1 MPRLTIPRVLTFAT
15 LAAYAALLAAVWIAP
30 TATIHELTAGLP
42 PALEASTLTYRAC
55 ATVLL
60 ASGAALVVLAAWS
73 WRTRPRRP
81 FVLAS
86 GERLTVDRA
95 STLLRRALLRR
106 SDIRTAHVTVIH
118 RADNVA
124 ASMRLDVTADAL
136 IADIEDEA
144 RRLAASLAERVDEPL
159 SDVEVAITFQEL
171 DLVAARAR
179 RRAIGDEQLRAA

>member
-1 MPRLTIPRVLTFAT
+1 MPRLTIARVLTVAT

-30 TATIHELTAGLP
+30 ASTIHELTAGLP

-73 WRTRPRRP
+73 WRTRPGRP

-86 GERLTVDRA
+86 GEQLTVDRA
-95 STLLRRALLRR
+95 ATLIRRELLRR
-106 SDIRTAHVTVIH
+106 SDIRTARVAVIH
-118 RADNVA
+118 RAGGLA

-136 IADIEDEA
+136 LADIEGDA
-144 RRLAASLAERVDEPL
+144 RRLAASLAERVGEPL
-159 SDVEVAITFQEL
+159 ADVEIAITFQEL
-171 DLVAARAR
+171 NLVAARAR
-179 RRAIGDEQLRAA
+179 RHAARDEQLRAA